1 MNIISINDLNFKYK
15 DKIIFKNLNLDIKE
29 NTITTIM
36 GKNGSGKT
44 TLIKML
50 VGLIPSNNKIKFND
64 KIITNKNIKSIRKK
78 IGIVFENPD
87 NQFVG
92 DTVLEDLVFT
102 LENMKYKKKNIRNRV
117 LEIVNYLKL
126 ENIVNEDP
134 HSLTNNQKQ
143 LVNLAS
149 ALIHEPK
156 LLILDE
162 AFTYLDPYDKDNI
175 FNILQELKKEGLT
188 IIIVTNDIE
197 DTTVSDEIIVLNN
210 QNVYLNGKKE
220 EIYKEEKKLR
230 ELGFSL
236 PFMVELSNR
245 LKFYGL
251 IENTIYDMKE
261 MVDTLWK

>member
-162 AFTYLDPYDKDNI
+162 AFNI